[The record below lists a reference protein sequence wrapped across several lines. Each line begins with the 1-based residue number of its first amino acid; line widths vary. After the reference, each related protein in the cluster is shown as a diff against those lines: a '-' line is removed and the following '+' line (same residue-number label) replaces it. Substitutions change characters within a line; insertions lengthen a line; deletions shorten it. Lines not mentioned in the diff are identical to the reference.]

1 MICWL
6 RFYNGQ
12 CIDIRCAVLN
22 RIPKLPSL
30 STNATCCFSVRALS
44 TMSSVTKDSRSPAA
58 GVRKKKKR
66 LQIVIA
72 AAVALIGIFFAIKP
86 PFVIRP
92 LPGHESA
99 TGGAGSQPTE
109 SAAAKFVDGI
119 WDKLGPAFDGKAQD
133 IAKILPE
140 IRADPDAAGEKY
152 GRREAT
158 NPYNYMVKG
167 TGKVA
172 EINTESAAGSAIVE
186 IPGLSEKVAI
196 QIGPVIRGAALRD
209 ATGLVTFNQFTNQ
222 LDYADV
228 SKEMNSRALKA
239 AFAAAPAASL
249 AGKTVTFYGAF
260 TFDPHSKSPVLIT
273 PVKIS
278 L

>member
-1 MICWL
+1 MP
-6 RFYNGQ
+6 
-12 CIDIRCAVLN
+12 AV
-22 RIPKLPSL
+22 I
-30 STNATCCFSVRALS
+30 
-44 TMSSVTKDSRSPAA
+44 KDSRSPAA
-58 GVRKKKKR
+58 SPGKR
-66 LQIVIA
+66 RNWLPIVIA
-72 AAVALIGIFFAIKP
+72 AAVVLVGIFFAIKP
-86 PFVIRP
+86 PFVVRP
-92 LPGHESA
+92 LPGREGA

-119 WDKLGPAFDGKAQD
+119 WDKLGSMFDGKAQD
-133 IAKILPE
+133 IAKVLPE
-140 IRADPDAAGEKY
+140 IRANPDAAGEKY

-172 EINTESAAGSAIVE
+172 EINSESAAGTAIVE
-186 IPGLSEKVAI
+186 IPGLDEKVAL
-196 QIGPVIRGAALRD
+196 QIGPVVRGTALRD
-209 ATGLVTFNQFTNQ
+209 ATGLVSFNQFANQ

-228 SKEMNSRALKA
+228 SKEMNSRALKT
-239 AFAAAPAASL
+239 AFSAAPAASL

>member
-1 MICWL
+1 MPDVI
-6 RFYNGQ
+6 
-12 CIDIRCAVLN
+12 
-22 RIPKLPSL
+22 KS
-30 STNATCCFSVRALS
+30 
-44 TMSSVTKDSRSPAA
+44 SRSPADGA
-58 GVRKKKKR
+58 SQKKNR
-66 LQIVIA
+66 LPVVT
-72 AAVALIGIFFAIKP
+72 AAVVVLLGVLFAIKP
-86 PFVIRP
+86 PFVVRP
-92 LPGHESA
+92 LPAREGA

-109 SAAAKFVDGI
+109 SSAAKFVDGI
-119 WDKLGPAFDGKAQD
+119 WDKLGPVFDEKAQD

-140 IRADPDAAGEKY
+140 IRADPSAAGEKY

-172 EINTESAAGSAIVE
+172 EISTESAAGTAMVE
-186 IPGLSEKVAI
+186 IPGLSEKVAV
-196 QIGPVIRGAALRD
+196 QIGPVVRGTALRD
-209 ATGLVTFNQFTNQ
+209 ATGLVSFNQFANQ

-228 SKEMNSRALKA
+228 SKEMNSRALKT
-239 AFAAAPAASL
+239 AFSTAPAASL